1 MMDYLT
7 EPQTESLSDFTLSD
21 MVENLSH
28 DTKLNVKLHGADA
41 LHGTPAIFYRLLL
54 NLARNARAAQAQ
66 TLTIDIWRAG
76 HFAVIDISDDGPGI
90 APELK
95 AHIFS
100 AFYSGRKSTTG
111 LGLAIAKDLAI
122 AMGGDL
128 RLSRSSVHG
137 SEFRLSVPHSW
148 ITDASSSQ
156 TTS

>member
-1 MMDYLT
+1 MLD
-7 EPQTESLSDFTLSD
+7 
-21 MVENLSH
+21 
-28 DTKLNVKLHGADA
+28 
-41 LHGTPAIFYRLLL
+41 
-54 NLARNARAAQAQ
+54 LARNARAAQAQ

-76 HFAVIDISDDGPGI
+76 HFAVIDISTDDGPGI

-95 AHIFS
+95 STYIFLT
-100 AFYSGRKSTTG
+100 FTIQSTTG

-128 RLSRSSVHG
+128 RLSRSSAHG
-137 SEFRLSVPHSW
+137 KFRLSVPHSW

>member
-1 MMDYLT
+1 
-7 EPQTESLSDFTLSD
+7 
-21 MVENLSH
+21 MVENLRH
-28 DTKLNVKLHGADA
+28 DTKLNVKLHGADVFIW
-41 LHGTPAIFYRLLL
+41 HTCYLLSFIVGF
-54 NLARNARAAQAQ
+54 ARNARATQAQ

-128 RLSRSSVHG
+128 RLSRSAAHG
-137 SEFRLSVPHSW
+137 SEFRLFC
-148 ITDASSSQ
+148 AS
-156 TTS
+156 